1 MAKLDAGSTLKRL
14 RNRYRLVVMNDDT
27 YEEVV
32 TFKLSRLS
40 VYIGLSTI
48 FVVLIGLTVAL
59 IVFTPL
65 KYYIPGYDDLK
76 VGREY
81 RQMKYR
87 VDSLERQ
94 VDYQAK
100 YIDNFKK
107 VNDQY
112 GHAIGDDVLVET
124 AHRLEYAVRPGDS
137 VSRFSGDEFGILL
150 DRVHDDITAEA
161 ITKRIM
167 AQFLKPFL
175 HQSGSL
181 QVTISIGIS
190 LFSHQYETPEEMV
203 RSADDAMYVAK
214 NGGKSRYQFA
224 AQQPM

>member
-1 MAKLDAGSTLKRL
+1 MAKLDAGTTLKRL

-59 IVFTPL
+59 IIFTPL

-76 VGREY
+76 LGREY

-94 VDYQAK
+94 VDYQAR

-107 VNDQY
+107 VLN
-112 GHAIGDDVLVET
+112 GDVNTSLDTMKLKV
-124 AHRLEYAVRPGDS
+124 PK
-137 VSRFSGDEFGILL
+137 DEFS
-150 DRVHDDITAEA
+150 DD
-161 ITKRIM
+161 
-167 AQFLKPFL
+167 
-175 HQSGSL
+175 
-181 QVTISIGIS
+181 
-190 LFSHQYETPEEMV
+190 
-203 RSADDAMYVAK
+203 
-214 NGGKSRYQFA
+214 
-224 AQQPM
+224 